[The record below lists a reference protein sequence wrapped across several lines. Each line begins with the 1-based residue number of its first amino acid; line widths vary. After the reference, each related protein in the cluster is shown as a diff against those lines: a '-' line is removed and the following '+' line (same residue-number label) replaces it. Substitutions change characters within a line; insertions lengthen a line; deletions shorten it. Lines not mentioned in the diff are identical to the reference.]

1 MAQGSIHLRAFGI
14 LWIGIIILQVTALD
28 PRYRCPPHLHRDEYL
43 KTKDNKCY
51 HFIPSEDY
59 WHHALKNC
67 RKNGGTLVEIRES
80 ATQNFIL
87 RSLHDLNW
95 RRNGLWIGAHDKNH
109 ESYWEWAS
117 GGVVT
122 WNNWADD
129 QHGCCFGAFEDCAVL
144 RFSDGGTWH
153 DYPCRSMFHQYSYIC
168 QFDMLPTTTTKMT
181 THSTTTT
188 SVPSSTKPNT
198 TSAETSTVVEKLA
211 IQLSRVV
218 AEHVVQKNENNIEHA
233 NKNLLQKNNPQPESS
248 HNVAAPLTEA
258 GIYTAQNSVVVACIT
273 GLAMFLIMS
282 LCITL
287 FIAFRRRRSRK
298 SNRPGIPRVTEKSVV
313 FSKLRCDSIR
323 NGSSSFG
330 LCSSAHFPHLG
341 HISDDADYSYSD
353 GEVIYEEIDN
363 KIVRLPEE
371 KELTVKLVPQ
381 NIYVNNRG
389 AVGGVGGTAS
399 GASCSGHKRRLSLPN
414 EIYASTGATTHN
426 PHYQEV

>member
-1 MAQGSIHLRAFGI
+1 
-14 LWIGIIILQVTALD
+14 
-28 PRYRCPPHLHRDEYL
+28 
-43 KTKDNKCY
+43 
-51 HFIPSEDY
+51 
-59 WHHALKNC
+59 
-67 RKNGGTLVEIRES
+67 
-80 ATQNFIL
+80 
-87 RSLHDLNW
+87 
-95 RRNGLWIGAHDKNH
+95 
-109 ESYWEWAS
+109 
-117 GGVVT
+117 
-122 WNNWADD
+122 
-129 QHGCCFGAFEDCAVL
+129 
-144 RFSDGGTWH
+144 
-153 DYPCRSMFHQYSYIC
+153 
-168 QFDMLPTTTTKMT
+168 MT

-188 SVPSSTKPNT
+188 AVPSSTKPNT
-198 TSAETSTVVEKLA
+198 TSTETSTAVEKFAMPLA
-211 IQLSRVV
+211 HVV
-218 AEHVVQKNENNIEHA
+218 AEHVVHKNENDVEHG
-233 NKNLLQKNNPQPESS
+233 NKNLLQKDNPQPESS

-330 LCSSAHFPHLG
+330 LCSSTHFPHLG

-389 AVGGVGGTAS
+389 AVGGVGVTAS

>member
-1 MAQGSIHLRAFGI
+1 MAQGSIQLRCFGI
-14 LWIGIIILQVTALD
+14 LWIGFILQVTALD
-28 PRYRCPPHLHRDEYL
+28 PRYRCPPYLHRDEYL
-43 KTKDNKCY
+43 RTNGNLCY
-51 HFIPSEDY
+51 QFIRSEDY
-59 WHHALKNC
+59 WHHALNNC
-67 RKNGGTLVEIRES
+67 RKHGGTLVEIREP
-80 ATQNFIL
+80 ATQKFIL

-117 GGVVT
+117 GGPVT

-129 QHGCCFGAFEDCAVL
+129 QHGCCFGAFEDCAVF
-144 RFSDGGTWH
+144 RFSAGGTWH
-153 DYPCRSMFHQYSYIC
+153 DYPCHSLFHQYSYIC
-168 QFDMLPTTTTKMT
+168 QFDMLPTTTAKTT

-188 SVPSSTKPNT
+188 AVPSSTKPNST
-198 TSAETSTVVEKLA
+198 NAETSTAAEKFVIPLA
-211 IQLSRVV
+211 HVV
-218 AEHVVQKNENNIEHA
+218 AEHVVHKNENSFDHK
-233 NKNLLQKNNPQPESS
+233 NKNLLQKDNPEPEIPHSM
-248 HNVAAPLTEA
+248 AAPLTEA
-258 GIYTAQNSVVVACIT
+258 GIYTTQNSVLVACIT

-287 FIAFRRRRSRK
+287 FVAFRRRRSRK

-313 FSKLRCDSIR
+313 FSKLRCDSIS
-323 NGSSSFG
+323 NASSSFG

-341 HISDDADYSYSD
+341 HMSDDADYSYSD

-371 KELTVKLVPQ
+371 KDLTVKLVPQ

-389 AVGGVGGTAS
+389 AVGGVGVTGA